1 MVKDLTL
8 TAAGKAKLEEELK
21 ELKEVRRPECSKRIA
36 EATAFGDLSEN
47 GEYDDAKN
55 EQGII
60 ESRIMEIEN
69 ILERANVAEVSGRVS
84 KIGVGTTVKIRN
96 VATGKEH
103 TFNIV
108 GSAEADPAT
117 GSISDESPVGASL
130 LGLKKGDVA
139 VAETPS
145 GQISFEVLGVAA
157 SK

>member
-8 TAAGKAKLEEELK
+8 TAAGKAKLEDELRD
-21 ELKEVRRPECSKRIA
+21 LKEVRRPECSKRIA

-60 ESRIMEIEN
+60 ESRILEIEN
-69 ILERANVAEVSGRVS
+69 ILERANVAEVFGRVS
-84 KIGVGTTVKIRN
+84 KVAVGTTVKIRN
-96 VATGKEH
+96 VATSKEH
-103 TFNIV
+103 TFHIV
-108 GSAEADPAT
+108 GSAEADPAS

-130 LGLKKGDVA
+130 IGLKKGDTA
-139 VAETPS
+139 VADTPS
-145 GQISFEVLGVAA
+145 GQISFEILSLSA